1 MCGLSG
7 TVCLAWRHV
16 WCSDPWTPCWSPA
29 LHQAVSLQQGSHSR
43 FHSRSNLVL
52 QHPVQIH
59 PVSLLCMLG
68 SHFDVLR
75 ML

>member
-1 MCGLSG
+1 MSGVRTPGLP
-7 TVCLAWRHV
+7 V
-16 WCSDPWTPCWSPA
+16 WSPA
-29 LHQAVSLQQGSHSR
+29 LHRAVSLQQGSHSR
-43 FHSRSNLVL
+43 LHSGSNLVL
-52 QHPVQIH
+52 QHPVQTH